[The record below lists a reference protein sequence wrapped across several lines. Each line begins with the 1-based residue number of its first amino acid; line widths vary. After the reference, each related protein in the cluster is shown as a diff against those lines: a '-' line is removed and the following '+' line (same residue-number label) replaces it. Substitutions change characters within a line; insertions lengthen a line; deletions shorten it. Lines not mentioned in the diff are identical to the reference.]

1 MLYTIIIA
9 VLCLALGAF
18 MGVMLAEYLDSKKKN
33 HKVAVKD
40 FNEYIVKTLWLK
52 GRRHDFDQIEQGTV
66 VAFCEYCVNH
76 NIRKTDIRV
85 QLMIKSLNK

>member
-18 MGVMLAEYLDSKKKN
+18 LGVMLAEYLSNKEKN
-33 HKVAVKD
+33 HKQAFKEY
-40 FNEYIVKTLWLK
+40 NEHIVKTLWLK
-52 GRRHDFDQIEQGTV
+52 GRRTDFDQIEQGTV

-76 NIRKTDIRV
+76 KIRKTDIRV
-85 QLMIKSLNK
+85 QLLIKSLIK

>member
-33 HKVAVKD
+33 HKVAVRD
-40 FNEYIVKTLWLK
+40 FNEYIVKTLWMK
-52 GRRHDFDQIEQGTV
+52 GRRINFNQTEQEV
-66 VAFCEYCVNH
+66 VKAYCEYCVYH
-76 NIRKTDIRV
+76 GIRKTDIRT
-85 QLMIKSLNK
+85 QLIIKSLIK